1 MIGNKMAQLFP
12 QKIKKEKELFLIIHF
27 TTNLL
32 YCLHLF
38 SSSSTMTHLVN
49 TKLLLTKLVVA
60 HHMTQALIG

>member
-1 MIGNKMAQLFP
+1 MIENKMAQLFP
-12 QKIKKEKELFLIIHF
+12 QKIKKRELFLVIHF

-60 HHMTQALIG
+60 HHRTQALVG